1 MQPFLDVLIF
11 FISFF
16 LFFIDEDD
24 EKEQIFQIREFF
36 PSMKYFF
43 HEDWQLEM
51 VAKCCPF
58 IEKMLFI
65 FHEDC
70 VQDYLVLNPFENL
83 NNLELFGGKFYSDK
97 ICELIQIKGS
107 KLSKLT
113 LLSIKE
119 IDFKAFAIL
128 SLHGKNLTH
137 LNINNCEIVGKISK
151 KMSII
156 TIFGQKHFK
165 GAVHKRRH
173 QSVGDS

>member
-1 MQPFLDVLIF
+1 
-11 FISFF
+11 
-16 LFFIDEDD
+16 
-24 EKEQIFQIREFF
+24 
-36 PSMKYFF
+36 MKYFF

-83 NNLELFGGKFYSDK
+83 KNLELFGGKFYTDK

-107 KLSKLT
+107 KLDKLT

-137 LNINNCEIVGKISK
+137 LNINNCEIVGKVLKTMSRVTEALKYTHDSSRSGNIWKCVKQILKQRYRFISCIRRYNQF
-151 KMSII
+151 II
-156 TIFGQKHFK
+156 
-165 GAVHKRRH
+165 
-173 QSVGDS
+173 